1 MDIWKTVYTVNKILL
16 ISVLFLLTSL
26 PLSAEKL
33 SEVSLRQG
41 VQDNNVRIV
50 VESDEDFIKNSNV
63 KFSSSAVIVE
73 FPSRFEL
80 KMQKDFMFGVTK
92 KDRSLVMTLKD
103 IIDFK
108 TYRLSSPARLVFDLK
123 TIPKKPADSLQKPD
137 QKTQQQTWSNEKK
150 ALDPGKQTGQKT
162 PALAPQVAPIN
173 PLEATRQEGQKTP
186 PSPSVEKPRRKVVVI
201 DPGHGGYDYGL
212 VSQDA
217 REKDVALVLAKDL
230 GNALTKKG
238 MTVFITRKA
247 DQNASLTDRIN
258 FSNSKNPDLFIS
270 LHSSSADKYVVYVAS
285 VEEAN
290 IDTAVKQYSQ
300 FSNQNRHIDRSRGMA
315 KFIAQSLHAEF
326 ATDVILRE
334 LPLPVLTAMNAS
346 AVLIEYPSLKTYNSD
361 QKLRER
367 FVNSIAKGVSANEQ

>member
-1 MDIWKTVYTVNKILL
+1 MDIWKTVYTVKKILL
-16 ISVLFLLTSL
+16 ISVLFLLASL

-103 IIDFK
+103 ITDFK

-123 TIPKKPADSLQKPD
+123 IIPKKPADSLQKTD

-150 ALDPGKQTGQKT
+150 ALDPGKQSGQKT
-162 PALAPQVAPIN
+162 PALAPQVAPKN
-173 PLEATRQEGQKTP
+173 PLEAVRQEGQKTP

-217 REKDVALVLAKDL
+217 REKDAALILAKDL
-230 GNALTKKG
+230 GNAFTKKG
-238 MTVFITRKA
+238 MAVFITRKA

-270 LHSSSADKYVVYVAS
+270 LHSSSADKFVV
-285 VEEAN
+285 
-290 IDTAVKQYSQ
+290 
-300 FSNQNRHIDRSRGMA
+300 
-315 KFIAQSLHAEF
+315 
-326 ATDVILRE
+326 
-334 LPLPVLTAMNAS
+334 
-346 AVLIEYPSLKTYNSD
+346 
-361 QKLRER
+361 
-367 FVNSIAKGVSANEQ
+367 